1 MVLVK
6 NIISFIVDVVS
17 TIPIPS
23 LKVLQDRNNAI
34 ITDRFNVPIES
45 R

>member
-6 NIISFIVDVVS
+6 NIISFIVDVAS
-17 TIPIPS
+17 TIPS
-23 LKVLQDRNNAI
+23 LKALKDRNNAI